1 MPFRLLSGGH
11 LAPPVSLMEDFPL
24 EAAEGVDEEELEAG
38 EEQVTEPSEAVGLA
52 EGGAAEPA
60 VAEPAAE
67 AGPLPSL
74 ENLRESF
81 EAALK
86 GFYSAAGRPL
96 PAVKFSWWQ
105 GGGAELL
112 WDLWFSV
119 QVRRAAQ
126 RAARAR

>member
-1 MPFRLLSGGH
+1 
-11 LAPPVSLMEDFPL
+11 MEDFPL
-24 EAAEGVDEEELEAG
+24 EAAEGVDEEEQDA
-38 EEQVTEPSEAVGLA
+38 EPSEAAELA

-60 VAEPAAE
+60 AAETAAE
-67 AGPLPSL
+67 AGPPPSL

-86 GFYSAAGRPL
+86 GFYIAAGRPL

-119 QVRRAAQ
+119 QVRRAAR